1 MTEVHWHDVAGWT
14 GQGGS
19 LLGTKRSVSSPLVLL
34 VFIFYEVCND
44 QLTLLLTALNFRTLP
59 NSCMEKI
66 VENIGKYS
74 IQSLLVI
81 GGFEV

>member
-1 MTEVHWHDVAGWT
+1 M
-14 GQGGS
+14 
-19 LLGTKRSVSSPLVLL
+19 LVL
-34 VFIFYEVCND
+34 FFYEVGND
-44 QLTLLLTALNFRTLP
+44 QVSLLLTAFTFRTLP

-66 VENIGKYS
+66 VENIGKYN